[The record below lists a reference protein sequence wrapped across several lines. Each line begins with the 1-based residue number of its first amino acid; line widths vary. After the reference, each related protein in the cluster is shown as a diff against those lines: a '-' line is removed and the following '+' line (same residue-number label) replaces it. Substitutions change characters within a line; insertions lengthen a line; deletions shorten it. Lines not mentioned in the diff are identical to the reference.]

1 MVDSK
6 TSFFVREFEVGCF
19 SEEKRSKF
27 FTSLAIGNVSGLG
40 AARF

>member
-27 FTSLAIGNVSGLG
+27 FTSLAIGNVSGPRG
-40 AARF
+40 R